1 MTDDPRPASPAP
13 RTARTHRTSKRH
25 IVLIALVPVLVAV
38 WIPVLGG
45 GNRNPKA
52 LPAPAAPPAAAP
64 AGEVAPPTTA
74 ASPVDAAQLIL
85 DVRRRMAPYEPL
97 WSAAAGDPFVAGD
110 AGERPAEARPE
121 APAPTADAP
130 RDVRLVPT
138 TVLLSRGELPIAII
152 AGRQYRLGDEIDG
165 NRITAIE
172 EQRVVYRRGDEV
184 FAVTIRQPTLPRKE
198 AR

>member
-1 MTDDPRPASPAP
+1 M
-13 RTARTHRTSKRH
+13 SKRH

-45 GNRNPKA
+45 GTRNPKA
-52 LPAPAAPPAAAP
+52 PPTPAAVPPSAP
-64 AGEVAPPTTA
+64 AGEVATPTVA
-74 ASPVDAAQLIL
+74 ASPADAAQLIV
-85 DVRRRMAPYEPL
+85 DVKRRMAPYQPL
-97 WSAAAGDPFVAGD
+97 WSPAAGDPFVPGD
-110 AGERPAEARPE
+110 AAEERAEARPE
-121 APAPTADAP
+121 ASAPTADEP
-130 RDVRLVPT
+130 RDVRLVPS

-172 EQRVVYRRGDEV
+172 EQRVVFRRGDEV
-184 FAVTIRQPTLPRKE
+184 FAVAIRQPTLPRQE